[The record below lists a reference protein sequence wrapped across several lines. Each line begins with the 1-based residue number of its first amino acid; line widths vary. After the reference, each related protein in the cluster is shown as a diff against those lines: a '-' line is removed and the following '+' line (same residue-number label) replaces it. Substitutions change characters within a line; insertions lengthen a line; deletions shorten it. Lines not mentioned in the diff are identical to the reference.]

1 MFRKLNKRNRILSIA
16 IPITVIT
23 VIVIFICYYI
33 NKQPLKVN
41 TLEYFIQGTTL
52 EASGLPWGSEPS
64 EAIKYFG
71 KMDESYERYLSYMQR
86 QIPIR
91 QLYFKD
97 VDLKTDGI
105 GVFYTT
111 EGKLKD
117 VLYVFRFATEDE
129 SINAHQKLLNCFL
142 EGLPDVIKFKEV
154 DNGVLVKN
162 QNDKLVSNPQYL
174 WEDEV
179 GNTLRLVND
188 SYSED
193 SPSVTISLVRR
204 RSNKRQKA
212 QFLSDA
218 KEKNID

>member
-1 MFRKLNKRNRILSIA
+1 M
-16 IPITVIT
+16 
-23 VIVIFICYYI
+23 
-33 NKQPLKVN
+33 
-41 TLEYFIQGTTL
+41 
-52 EASGLPWGSEPS
+52 
-64 EAIKYFG
+64 
-71 KMDESYERYLSYMQR
+71 
-86 QIPIR
+86 
-91 QLYFKD
+91 
-97 VDLKTDGI
+97 
-105 GVFYTT
+105 
-111 EGKLKD
+111 
-117 VLYVFRFATEDE
+117 
-129 SINAHQKLLNCFL
+129 LNCFL

>member
-1 MFRKLNKRNRILSIA
+1 MFRKLNKRNRILSVA
-16 IPITVIT
+16 IPITVI
-23 VIVIFICYYI
+23 IFVVFSICYYK

-41 TLEYFIQGTTL
+41 TLEYFVQGTTL

-97 VDLKTDGI
+97 VDLNTDGI

-111 EGKLKD
+111 EGYLEN
-117 VLYVFRFATEDE
+117 VIYVFRFATEEE
-129 SINAHQKLLNCFL
+129 SITAHQRLLNCFL

-179 GNTLRLVND
+179 GNSMRLVNY

-193 SPSVTISLVRR
+193 SPSVSISLVRR
-204 RSNKRQKA
+204 RIN
-212 QFLSDA
+212 
-218 KEKNID
+218 